1 MRLSILPAMAVN
13 SATRAALP
21 SFRWVPSH
29 TELLRTLVRR
39 ELRARFKGSALGLLW
54 SLLYPLAMMAVY
66 TLVFSVLW
74 KVTGDIPHYPLF
86 VLAGLAVWGFFQVGL
101 QLGTTSLV
109 ANGGLIGKVWFPREL
124 VPASVVL
131 AQTVTIG
138 VMLAILIPVDLIVEP
153 ENARTV
159 VLVIPIV
166 AALICL
172 VLGLA
177 WLLSVANVFY
187 RDIEHLLG
195 VIFLPWF
202 FLTPVLYGLEQFRA
216 ADSHRWLILLL
227 RYGNPVTPYV
237 EGVRAV
243 VLQATVPGLS
253 LLLYIFVV
261 GPLVGLLGLWVVQ
274 RYQDRVAIEL

>member
-86 VLAGLAVWGFFQVGL
+86 VLAGLAVWGFFQAGI

-109 ANGGLIGKVWFPREL
+109 ANGELIKKVWFPREL
-124 VPASVVL
+124 VPGSLLYGVGSTGVAVFNVLILGWMIASKASTYGAL
-131 AQTVTIG
+131 GIAATLLLG
-138 VMLAILIPVDLIVEP
+138 FF
-153 ENARTV
+153 
-159 VLVIPIV
+159 LVGRIMVV
-166 AALICL
+166 AA
-172 VLGLA
+172 VL
-177 WLLSVANVFY
+177 N
-187 RDIEHLLG
+187 
-195 VIFLPWF
+195 
-202 FLTPVLYGLEQFRA
+202 
-216 ADSHRWLILLL
+216 
-227 RYGNPVTPYV
+227 
-237 EGVRAV
+237 
-243 VLQATVPGLS
+243 ATVH
-253 LLLYIFVV
+253 
-261 GPLVGLLGLWVVQ
+261 
-274 RYQDRVAIEL
+274 DRRAR